1 MLRCC
6 GLLPEP
12 VDTNIVY
19 HYFRGM
25 ARNVTIVLEEK
36 VADWARVEAAKRRTS
51 LSRMVGEML
60 AEMMRH
66 EEAYE
71 KAMDQFLSL
80 NPQKLRRSQN
90 DKLPSRSET
99 YQDERRLRG

>member
-1 MLRCC
+1 MLR
-6 GLLPEP
+6 LLSDP
-12 VDTNIVY
+12 VDTKIVY

-60 AEMMRH
+60 AEMMRD
-66 EEAYE
+66 E

-99 YQDERRLRG
+99 YQDERHLRG

>member
-1 MLRCC
+1 M
-6 GLLPEP
+6 
-12 VDTNIVY
+12 Y
-19 HYFRGM
+19 HYFRDVL
-25 ARNVTIVLEEK
+25 RNVTIVLEEK
-36 VADWARVEAAKRRTS
+36 VADWARVKAAKQRTS

-66 EEAYE
+66 EEDYE

>member
-1 MLRCC
+1 
-6 GLLPEP
+6 
-12 VDTNIVY
+12 VY
-19 HYFRGM
+19 HYFRVM

-36 VADWARVEAAKRRTS
+36 VADWARVKAAERRTS

-80 NPQKLRRSQN
+80 NPQKLRWSQN

-99 YQDERRLRG
+99 YQDARRLRG